1 MHPRRLLED
10 AIRHLASE
18 ELRDDPLIPP
28 GKCRQDIDKGEA
40 WPRVFCAFKGCNW
53 TTSSGSEE
61 DLHRHVEETHY
72 EKLKP
77 AMEHMPK
84 PKPKDITR
92 SIYNEAVATV
102 CRRQA
107 PPAGCSRDRSA
118 LTSFTH
124 AMTKDRIEA
133 LICFSCACI
142 HTRVEEINEANS
154 IDWYPILEPLDSKEK
169 TEARTRNLY
178 KILSLQKYL
187 DTYDTLVGDIKLSSL
202 TDFQDWQVDIPGHG
216 AALCCPEDHR
226 CTAHPEHPNLRTL
239 CEKCEVPL
247 CKDCVQ
253 HLRKGRLPPLS
264 LCNDMWTGF
273 APERLYKENVT
284 VMEMIC
290 ASPCVTTLIC
300 FSMEARYGE
309 EEKGTTAAL
318 DAKAHSALHRLGA
331 RGNALTFPMPWEE
344 LLANLKDALNAEE
357 GPPQLPRAGQQ
368 LGEIVRVLLKTNKT
382 RKTTA
387 SELKTLI
394 HQATVR
400 REVVIQLILDMK
412 KSGHPAFQK
421 IQAETVRRAASNLPE
436 EGIPP
441 EVLKV
446 IETMQDSD
454 DWGKLQPQKAATP
467 VDHPHEDMHKAGEIF
482 ASQRAQGILA
492 EGRSEE
498 RENQNAVAVAALNNL
513 REQLTTQP
521 RKKTDTLE
529 VRTGNQLIDQFQP
542 MYFATAFCFCFS
554 HATACPDVQDTRTR
568 KAEDDRD
575 EKSVT
580 NRRSRDPNAPS
591 VQVHAWAAAML
602 RRAETQFRRDWT
614 FGFTT
619 WNFLFRTMVNLQKN
633 TFMYATVNEQGD
645 CRKFSNLEILH
656 GIHEIQDALHH
667 GKYMDLSNQIKPVKG
682 DLSKVKYSI
691 GLSEAA
697 KKVLDN
703 CTARCRNIPG
713 THDVRSIMRQETH
726 ANRICYGTPLF
737 VTFSPSERDSV
748 LMVRLARA
756 RESDPAI
763 ANEATKAFQSRDKPD
778 LNVEYY
784 SLDPEKLLAQL
795 PAYDERRAMLAKD
808 PLACADSFR
817 VLVQLAMRHL
827 FGVRFCPNCPECAMS
842 GNPCTD
848 AFGSNAMA
856 CGGIFGRVD
865 SVYGSIECQKSGS
878 LHIHFQVFVQSF
890 HQFRPI
896 AELQKL
902 SSEEQLDM
910 LKQYQSYVAHVSRTV
925 YSDPDEWQRV
935 RHETEAAWPA
945 FRSSTLALSRPDYQS
960 DSELSAETWKQ
971 LYLNEDVEKLQ
982 QLKQHHVH
990 LPNTPDGPRMPLRHC
1005 RDPKDSTK
1013 CKAGFP
1019 RDKRLTEKSV
1029 LICKGLAE
1037 NMGMPTK
1044 GKRSAL
1050 GLLWGPCNDAD
1061 LNGTH
1066 PAMLAALR
1074 CNSDVQVPYRFP
1086 ITQQFH
1092 DPACCNE
1099 NCANGHDIW
1108 EIMRQAQ
1115 INQSAQAGYACDY
1128 QCKRLPIAI
1137 NEVHEWNKSQAAQE
1151 HDLTKELQHNPNTG
1165 YVGARAA
1172 KRLATDCYARGVVRG
1187 AVECANLIEHAG
1199 HLDPTKAEAVKTSPC
1214 QQINLHH
1221 GLQLLEET
1229 ATANHARQEQALL
1242 CTDTR
1247 SSSAR
1252 KAIPKP
1258 AFWTIYAH
1266 RGRRPEVN
1274 PLSAYEFLRYYGVK
1288 VATRPHNLE
1297 CQPRDTARPTEYHT
1311 YLTEAGSKRYEA
1323 GAFWQ
1328 ELQPGVDYRIR
1339 EQGDDDWM
1347 PMSPMTD
1354 DPTLEPFRHD
1364 WIIVPRPRPHVPV
1377 VFKATYGRSDEEH
1390 AKRLLVLF
1398 RPWSGTERD
1407 ATEEAPYIGALKGPD
1422 TTTWREALMTWATRT
1437 GWATEEVKRYVLN
1450 YAFTFCLPRQLQI
1463 NDLLG
1468 NNSDNEDLEDITYHF
1483 EDDDLQ
1489 QAKTTRVRGAE
1500 EENDDAEAPAPEQL
1514 QNATAATVAVQRCQL
1529 TKNMFHLSQKIWLSH
1544 AQENNPLSKMATT
1557 QRSLLQSSPGV
1568 ADPDKLIQA
1577 AKDSRRLQTQS
1588 GQQQQTGLHHPYQRP
1603 AVTHQN
1609 RVTAEKLHTWLHSKK
1624 VQSTLNDQQKKFMQL
1639 IVDRIL
1645 VEYNLAPSD
1654 ATRLQSDEPLVWL
1667 LHGGPGSGKTHVLKC
1682 MRKLFQEVLGYVQG
1696 IDFEIAAF
1704 QATNAADIRG
1714 KTLHA
1719 SCGLSMGRHSLD
1731 KGITPDTAKR
1741 IALWRWLIIDEIGM
1755 VSATLLAQVEART
1768 RSATPAAS
1776 RWKHDATGR
1785 VRPFAGLN
1793 VVFLGDFNQLP
1804 PPEGGSLV
1812 DVPACL
1818 KPADSQVQVAADPL
1832 IQTSREFVWCGALQG
1847 VTELVQKE
1855 RCKDEW
1861 WNEVVAEMRSGHL
1874 SESNWKYLHGQPV
1887 EGCTLSAAERKSR
1900 KRVIDSPQD
1909 PRLSEDR
1916 FLKGTVIVAN
1926 NDAKCQINKD
1936 RATSFAQAANVP
1948 IRWSVARDKAGT
1960 EVLQTQACDKSAK
1973 IRWLRYHDMDTEGL
1987 LGMLPLAVG
1996 LPVHLTQHV
2005 DRSDKCLL
2013 KGRLGY
2019 VHSWEWLENEQ
2030 QPRVVY
2036 VKFYDADWTLD
2047 GSREPGLYPITP
2059 WTRTWKLDKG
2069 RKCPVLGVKRTQL
2082 PLSPAFAITAHSSQ
2096 GKTLS
2101 AVLLDLSIDRLTHT
2115 SYGTV
2120 AASRVCSREDL
2131 LILRPFPLWLFQRGA
2146 PDGPELLL
2154 KKLRGELTL
2163 RDIREARWPTA
2174 PCQKCKERKTLEA
2187 FADAQWKQV
2196 QSRKPATC
2204 LNCQSFQPSGKRKK
2218 TTFRRIR
2225 GKKQKYTCRDCGVHK
2240 TEDAF
2245 HRPQLHEQ
2253 LSDDERRCMRCI
2265 EASTAPLTCACCART
2280 IDLDQFA
2287 DYMRSFPTQAIS
2299 CRECQT
2305 KFEQDRRST
2314 DGIFKCRSCRG
2325 FFLNAA
2331 LSNVTEK
2338 RFNYKQCINCTDGRA
2353 DRQHGKQTCRRCG
2366 AKWEDEQTPSSH
2378 ARSDRVCPQCRE
2390 GACPKRQKHQE

>member
-1 MHPRRLLED
+1 MRF
-10 AIRHLASE
+10 A
-18 ELRDDPLIPP
+18 
-28 GKCRQDIDKGEA
+28 
-40 WPRVFCAFKGCNW
+40 
-53 TTSSGSEE
+53 
-61 DLHRHVEETHY
+61 
-72 EKLKP
+72 
-77 AMEHMPK
+77 
-84 PKPKDITR
+84 

-102 CRRQA
+102 CRKQA

-118 LTSFTH
+118 LKSFTN
-124 AMTKDRIEA
+124 ATTENRIEA

-142 HTRVEEINEANS
+142 HTRVDEINEANS
-154 IDWYPILEPLDSKEK
+154 IDWYPILESLDSKEE
-169 TEARTRNLY
+169 TEARTNNLY

-187 DTYDTLVGDIKLSSL
+187 DTYDTLAGDIKLSSL
-202 TDFQDWQVDIPGHG
+202 TDFHNWQVNIPGHG
-216 AALCCPEDHR
+216 AVLCCPEDHQ
-226 CTAHPEHPNLRTL
+226 CTAHPEHPSLHTL

-247 CKDCVQ
+247 CKDCAQ
-253 HLRKGRLPPLS
+253 HLRKGQLPPLS

-309 EEKGTTAAL
+309 EERGTTAAL
-318 DAKAHSALHRLGA
+318 DAKAHAALHRLGA

-344 LLANLKDALNAEE
+344 LLTNLKDALNSEE
-357 GPPQLPRAGQQ
+357 SPPQLPRTGKQ

-400 REVVIQLILDMK
+400 REVVVQLILDMK

-421 IQAETVRRAASNLPE
+421 TRAENIQRTASELPE
-436 EGIPP
+436 DGIPP

-446 IETMQDSD
+446 IEVMQNSD

-467 VDHPHEDMHKAGEIF
+467 VDHPHEDESKAGEIF

-498 RENQNAVAVAALNNL
+498 RENQNSIAVAALNNL
-513 REQLTTQP
+513 RDQLTPQLH
-521 RKKTDTLE
+521 KKMDTFE
-529 VRTGNQLIDQFQP
+529 VRTGNQLIDQFEP

-554 HATACPDVQDTRTR
+554 YATACPDVQDTRTQ
-568 KAEDDRD
+568 KAEDDRN
-575 EKSVT
+575 ERGIT
-580 NRRSRDPNAPS
+580 NRRSRDPNAPP
-591 VQVHAWAAAML
+591 VHIHAWAAAML

-619 WNFLFRTMVNLQKN
+619 WNFLFRTMVNLQQN
-633 TFMYATVNEQGD
+633 TFMYATIDEQGD
-645 CRKFSNLEILH
+645 HRKFSNLEILH
-656 GIHEIQDALHH
+656 GLNEIQNALHH
-667 GKYMDLSNQIKPVKG
+667 GKYMDISNQIKPVKG

-756 RESDPAI
+756 RECDPATTE
-763 ANEATKAFQSRDKPD
+763 EATRSYQSKNKPD

-784 SLDPEKLLAQL
+784 SLDPEKLMTQL

-808 PLACADSFR
+808 PLACAEGFR

-827 FGVRFCPNCPECAMS
+827 FGVRFCPNCPECAMTN
-842 GNPCTD
+842 NPCTD

-896 AELQKL
+896 ADLQKL
-902 SSEEQLDM
+902 SSEQQMKM
-910 LKQYQSYVAHVSRTV
+910 LKQYQNYVSHVSRTV
-925 YSDPDEWQRV
+925 YSNPEEWQRH

-960 DSELSAETWKQ
+960 DSKLPAETWRQ

-990 LPNTPDGPRMPLRHC
+990 LPNTPDGPPMPLRHC
-1005 RDPKDSTK
+1005 KDPKDPTK

-1019 RDKRLTEKSV
+1019 RDKRLTDKSL

-1037 NMGMPTK
+1037 NMDMPTK

-1050 GLLWGPCNDAD
+1050 GLLWGPCNDAN

-1092 DPACCNE
+1092 DPACCDE
-1099 NCANGHDIW
+1099 NCTSEDNIW

-1165 YVGARAA
+1165 YVGARTA

-1187 AVECANLIEHAG
+1187 AVECTNLVQHAG

-1221 GLQLLEET
+1221 GLQLLEEIVT
-1229 ATANHARQEQALL
+1229 TNQPRQEQAMI
-1242 CTDTR
+1242 CKDTR
-1247 SSSAR
+1247 KTCNR
-1252 KAIPKP
+1252 QAIPKP

-1266 RGRRPEVN
+1266 RGRRPEVS
-1274 PLSAYEFLRYYGVK
+1274 PLSAYEFLRYYSTK
-1288 VATRPHNLE
+1288 MATRPHHLE
-1297 CQPRDTARPTEYHT
+1297 QQPGDAAQPRPKKYHA
-1311 YLTEAGSKRYEA
+1311 YLTEAGSKQINA
-1323 GAFWQ
+1323 GTFWQ
-1328 ELQPGVDYRIR
+1328 KLQPGLHYRIHER
-1339 EQGDDDWM
+1339 GDDDWM

-1354 DPTLEPFRHD
+1354 DPTHEPFRHD

-1377 VFKATYGRSDEEH
+1377 VFKATYGRNDEEH

-1398 RPWSGTERD
+1398 RPWSGTKND
-1407 ATEEAPYIGALKGPD
+1407 ATDEAPYIGTLKGPD
-1422 TTTWREALMTWATRT
+1422 TTTWKEALMRWATHT

-1463 NDLLG
+1463 NNDLCC
-1468 NNSDNEDLEDITYHF
+1468 NSDNDNLEDIMYHF

-1489 QAKTTRVRGAE
+1489 LAKTTRVRGAE
-1500 EENDDAEAPAPEQL
+1500 DDNDDPEATAPEPSED
-1514 QNATAATVAVQRCQL
+1514 ATATTTTMKRGQL
-1529 TKNMFHLSQKIWLSH
+1529 TKNMFDLSQKIWLSH
-1544 AQENNPLSKMATT
+1544 TPESNPLSKMAAT
-1557 QRSLLQSSPGV
+1557 QNSLLKSSPGV

-1577 AKDSRRLQTQS
+1577 AKDSRRLQTS
-1588 GQQQQTGLHHPYQRP
+1588 TEQQQQTGLHHPYQRP
-1603 AVTHQN
+1603 VVTHQN
-1609 RVTAEKLHTWLHSKK
+1609 RITADKLHTWLNSKK
-1624 VQSTLNDQQKKFMQL
+1624 IQSTLNEQQKSFMQL
-1639 IVDRIL
+1639 IVNRIL
-1645 VEYNLAPSD
+1645 VEYNLTPSND
-1654 ATRLQSDEPLVWL
+1654 TRLQADEPLVWL

-1682 MRKLFQEVLGYVQG
+1682 MRALFQDVLGYVQG
-1696 IDFEIAAF
+1696 IDFETAAF

-1731 KGITPDTAKR
+1731 KGMSPDTAKR

-1755 VSATLLAQVEART
+1755 VSATLLTQIEARI

-1776 RWKHDATGR
+1776 RWKHDVTGR

-1812 DVPACL
+1812 DIPAYL
-1818 KPADSQVQVAADPL
+1818 KPASSQAQVAADPL
-1832 IQTSREFVWCGALQG
+1832 IQAGRELVWCGALQG

-1855 RCKDEW
+1855 RCKDKW
-1861 WNEVVAEMRSGHL
+1861 WNEVVAEMRSGRL
-1874 SESNWKYLHGQPV
+1874 SETNWKYLHGQHV
-1887 EGCTLSAAERKSR
+1887 DGCTLTEAEKRSR

-1909 PRLSEDR
+1909 PRLSEDK
-1916 FLKGTVIVAN
+1916 FMCGTVIVAN
-1926 NDAKCQINKD
+1926 NDAKYQINKD
-1936 RATSFAQAANVP
+1936 RAASFAQATGLP
-1948 IRWSVARDKAGT
+1948 LRWSVARDKAGT
-1960 EVLQTQACDKSAK
+1960 EVMQTQACEKTAK

-1987 LGMLPLAVG
+1987 LGMLPLAIG
-1996 LPVHLTQHV
+1996 LPVQLTQHI
-2005 DRSDKCLL
+2005 DRSDKYLL

-2019 VHSWEWLENEQ
+2019 VHSWEWPENQQ

-2047 GSREPGLYPITP
+2047 GSREPGLYPIMP

-2101 AVLLDLSIDRLTHT
+2101 AVLLDLNIDRLTHT

-2154 KKLRGELTL
+2154 KKLRKELTIQ
-2163 RDIREARWPTA
+2163 DVQEARWPTA
-2174 PCQKCKERKTLEA
+2174 CCSTCKEIKTLEA
-2187 FADAQWKQV
+2187 FSDLQWKNIQAT
-2196 QSRKPATC
+2196 KPADC
-2204 LNCQSFQPSGKRKK
+2204 LNCQNVQTNGKRKN
-2218 TTFRRIR
+2218 TLFRRIN
-2225 GKKQKYTCRDCGVHK
+2225 GKKQKYTCRDCGIHK
-2240 TEDAF
+2240 PEDAF
-2245 HRPQLHEQ
+2245 HRAQLHEQ
-2253 LSDDERRCMRCI
+2253 LSDNERRCMRCI
-2265 EASTAPLTCACCART
+2265 ETNTAPLTCASCTRT
-2280 IDLDQFA
+2280 MDLDQFS
-2287 DYMRSFPTQAIS
+2287 DCMRSFPTQAIS
-2299 CRECQT
+2299 CLECQT
-2305 KFEQDRRST
+2305 KFEQEMQST
-2314 DGIFKCRSCRG
+2314 GNKFMCRSCNR
-2325 FFLNAA
+2325 FYLNKAMHGA
-2331 LSNVTEK
+2331 THNK
-2338 RFNYKQCINCTDGRA
+2338 ICINCTDGRQVPPRGHRTCKKCKA
-2353 DRQHGKQTCRRCG
+2353 TWDTMQAPPTHNSNDRL
-2366 AKWEDEQTPSSH
+2366 
-2378 ARSDRVCPQCRE
+2378 CPQCRKT
-2390 GACPKRQKHQE
+2390 ANPKRTTHRK